1 MATRGRP
8 AFQPTDEQ
16 RKNVEVMV
24 SLGIT
29 EENICLLV
37 RDRRDKPICRNSLR
51 KHFKKELE
59 TGATKLNAKVGH
71 FMVATILGTRP
82 PNGLTPIKDER
93 VRGRLGE
100 LFLKARLGWRE
111 IDPNQ
116 HEGRKEERP
125 IGMGRKES
133 AVNRQKDHAGG
144 AIEDQG
150 ETNIRQKIMDR
161 IEQLWQARET
171 EGSSPCPSG
180 KEPDAT

>member
-1 MATRGRP
+1 MPSNKRRNRRERTRTGR
-8 AFQPTDEQ
+8 
-16 RKNVEVMV
+16 K

-71 FMVATILGTRP
+71 FMVATIFGTRP
-82 PNGLTPIKDER
+82 PDGLTPIKDER

-111 IDPNQ
+111 IDSNQ

-125 IGMGRKES
+125 IDVEDVRRRLVAKFDRLAES
-133 AVNRQKDHAGG
+133 
-144 AIEDQG
+144 
-150 ETNIRQKIMDR
+150 
-161 IEQLWQARET
+161 
-171 EGSSPCPSG
+171 
-180 KEPDAT
+180 

>member
-29 EENICLLV
+29 EE
-37 RDRRDKPICRNSLR
+37 
-51 KHFKKELE
+51 HFKKELE

-71 FMVATILGTRP
+71 FMVATIFGTRP
-82 PNGLTPIKDER
+82 PDDLTPIKDER

-111 IDPNQ
+111 IDSNQ

-125 IGMGRKES
+125 IDVQDVRRRLY
-133 AVNRQKDHAGG
+133 A
-144 AIEDQG
+144 
-150 ETNIRQKIMDR
+150 KI
-161 IEQLWQARET
+161 ARLAK
-171 EGSSPCPSG
+171 S
-180 KEPDAT
+180 